1 VEAMKHWK
9 SLIVSIML
17 LSGGLALSQINSTS
31 RLPGDK
37 VDSIF
42 FLDANHGF
50 LQEQSSPHPK
60 AYETLDGGKTWKEIE
75 KGVPG
80 FRRGRSFATKWK
92 GWSIDEN
99 MFDHS
104 TVYRTEDGGRTWV
117 ASFKTQ
123 SAGEFVFGG
132 LQAISEEEAWAVG
145 VHAYHTTDGGKTW
158 EIRGPAGTGLQFF
171 DSEHGWIDGDKLWRT
186 DDGGRTWKSIDK
198 DGKSCFGGLG
208 FFFLDENHAWAVG
221 GKTEGNME
229 GGAETGFVTVTK
241 DGGQTCVELPQVPGQ
256 FFLSVFFLNEQEG
269 WVGGI
274 GSLLKTDDGGH
285 TWTVVSA
292 K

>member
-1 VEAMKHWK
+1 MKHWK

-104 TVYRTEDGGRTWV
+104 TVYRTEDGGRT
-117 ASFKTQ
+117 
-123 SAGEFVFGG
+123 
-132 LQAISEEEAWAVG
+132 
-145 VHAYHTTDGGKTW
+145 
-158 EIRGPAGTGLQFF
+158 
-171 DSEHGWIDGDKLWRT
+171 
-186 DDGGRTWKSIDK
+186 
-198 DGKSCFGGLG
+198 
-208 FFFLDENHAWAVG
+208 
-221 GKTEGNME
+221 
-229 GGAETGFVTVTK
+229 
-241 DGGQTCVELPQVPGQ
+241 
-256 FFLSVFFLNEQEG
+256 
-269 WVGGI
+269 
-274 GSLLKTDDGGH
+274 
-285 TWTVVSA
+285 
-292 K
+292 